1 MEQFLG
7 SNKVEVLPWIQQS
20 KMVKKNGGIRKMD
33 RSSTIASKEGGSSMI
48 QQLPLVLGA
57 KAYCAV
63 DLECILKKINRNTIL
78 QVSNKIN
85 IIESLTTIRC
95 IHHLLQLNN

>member
-1 MEQFLG
+1 
-7 SNKVEVLPWIQQS
+7 
-20 KMVKKNGGIRKMD
+20 MD
-33 RSSTIASKEGGSSMI
+33 RSSTIASKEGRSSMI
-48 QQLPLVLGA
+48 QKLPLVLGA

-63 DLECILKKINRNTIL
+63 DLECILKKINRNAIL

-85 IIESLTTIRC
+85 IIESSTTKRC